1 MRLRRWAWRVGGGL
15 LSLLALVVATGFVSL
30 RYFVPRSPI
39 SAEPSEEVR
48 RGEDARLAA
57 NGLKV
62 PAGGLILA
70 HPFSPPWTRRSLIV
84 PAAWLRPGLAEWAAW
99 LGIREVKVKAA
110 DLLADLDML
119 EPVMSLQYGGWQ
131 PAKARGFDWSRWF
144 ADWRARL
151 RQAGEAELSLDEAFR
166 PVDELLR
173 FQRDNHTQIPLIR
186 RTERGSQ
193 TLVLA
198 SLVDGA
204 CTQVE
209 TEDGRRQPLDTS
221 DPAQR
226 ARRALAMNSRHDGLI
241 QVDVM
246 AMPEGDS
253 PPRRAEC
260 NGRWVGL
267 TLVMPRPRS
276 LAVELAQ
283 RALSA
288 EAPSVRR
295 ISSTAVRARLPTF
308 VGSVYEKVEAQRLAG
323 AHPDGGET
331 LIIFDLRGNGGGSA
345 SLADPILG
353 EWVGVD
359 RLPSLRQM
367 PVRIDRSCLLAGLNW
382 NLGAVLDGAE
392 RPGAPSRRRSQ
403 AFLDELAWEQTR
415 CLVQAMPAVENPWF
429 FSRHA
434 VRPRGHRPRII
445 ALVDG
450 GCGSDCEGFVHR
462 LAALPETVLVGANT
476 YGVGQFVVP
485 GYSVLPHTRLT
496 FRMAMGHS
504 NIYGDHR
511 SFDGYGLDVDV
522 VLRDDAEA
530 TDERLIELAKW
541 LDAATDAGPRP

>member
-1 MRLRRWAWRVGGGL
+1 M
-15 LSLLALVVATGFVSL
+15 
-30 RYFVPRSPI
+30 
-39 SAEPSEEVR
+39 
-48 RGEDARLAA
+48 
-57 NGLKV
+57 
-62 PAGGLILA
+62 
-70 HPFSPPWTRRSLIV
+70 
-84 PAAWLRPGLAEWAAW
+84 
-99 LGIREVKVKAA
+99 KVKAA

-131 PAKARGFDWSRWF
+131 PAKARGFDWGRWF
-144 ADWRARL
+144 TDWRVQL
-151 RQAGEAELSLDEAFR
+151 RQAGDGELSLDEAFG
-166 PVDELLR
+166 PVDQLLR
-173 FQRDNHTQIPLIR
+173 FQRDNHTQIPLER
-186 RTERGSQ
+186 RTESGSQ
-193 TLVLA
+193 TVILD

-209 TEDGRRQPLDTS
+209 TSDGRRRLLDTS

-226 ARRALAMNSRHDGLI
+226 ARRALAMNLRHDGLI

-246 AMPEGDS
+246 AMPAGDS
-253 PPRRAEC
+253 LPRRAEC

-267 TLVMPRPRS
+267 TLAMPRPRS
-276 LAVELAQ
+276 LAVALVR
-283 RALSA
+283 RALTA

-308 VGSVYEKVEAQRLAG
+308 VESVYEKVEAHRLAG

-345 SLADPILG
+345 DLADPILS
-353 EWVGVD
+353 EWVGVG
-359 RLPSLRQM
+359 RLPRLRQM
-367 PVRIDRSCLLAGLNW
+367 PVRIDRSCLYAGLYW
-382 NLGAVLDGAE
+382 NLYTVLDDGE
-392 RPGAPSRRRSQ
+392 RPDEPQRRWSQ
-403 AFLDELAWEQTR
+403 AFFDDLAREPPR
-415 CLVQAMPAVENPWF
+415 CLVETMPPAENPWF
-429 FSRHA
+429 FTGHA

-485 GYSVLPHTRLT
+485 GYSVLPHTQLT

-511 SFDGYGLDVDV
+511 SFDGYGLNVDV

-541 LDAATDAGPRP
+541 LDAATDAGPRL